1 MKKIIRKAK
10 LSLMINWRFLCKFH
24 ISTIKSKIQ
33 TRFMDLNTRDSKV
46 NESKLVSGQTGKIYN
61 KNDKNREAFACFVA
75 QNLKI
80 C

>member
-33 TRFMDLNTRDSKV
+33 TRFMGLNTRDSKV
-46 NESKLVSGQTGKIYN
+46 NESKLVSGQTGKKYTTKMI
-61 KNDKNREAFACFVA
+61 
-75 QNLKI
+75 KI
-80 C
+80 EKLLLVLSHRT